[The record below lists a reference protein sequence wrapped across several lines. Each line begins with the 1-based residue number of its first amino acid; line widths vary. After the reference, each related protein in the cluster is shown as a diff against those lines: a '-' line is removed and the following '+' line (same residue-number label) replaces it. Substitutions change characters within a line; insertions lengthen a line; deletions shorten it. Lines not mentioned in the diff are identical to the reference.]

1 MIKKDIEPIEENMT
15 EADQPPPGELLRA
28 AMRHWA
34 TGVSIVSSEYN
45 GVQHG
50 MTVNSFGS
58 ISLDPALVIV
68 TLAKGTRTH
77 ALVKGSGRFGVT
89 ILSTAQQS
97 LAEIFAGRV
106 ADGGDR
112 FAGVETF
119 HLGSSVPLILGGLAG
134 LDCILVHTH
143 DLPTST
149 LFIGQV
155 EQVRIL
161 NDGDPLIY
169 INRTFRKLGEPLA

>member
-1 MIKKDIEPIEENMT
+1 MT
-15 EADQPPPGELLRA
+15 EAELTPPGEMLRS
-28 AMRHWA
+28 AMRHWV
-34 TGVSIVSSEYN
+34 TGVSIVSSIHN

-58 ISLDPALVIV
+58 VSLEPALVTV

-77 ALVKGSGRFGVT
+77 ALVKSSGRFGVT

-106 ADGGDR
+106 PDGGDR

-119 HLGSSVPLILGGLAG
+119 HLGSPVPLILGGLAG
-134 LDCILVHTH
+134 LDCKLVHTY
-143 DLPTST
+143 DLPKATM
-149 LFIGQV
+149 FIGQV
-155 EQVRIL
+155 EEVRIL
-161 NDGDPLIY
+161 DDGDPLIY
-169 INRTFRKLGEPLA
+169 VNRIFRKLGERLA

>member
-1 MIKKDIEPIEENMT
+1 MAEDAQKLT
-15 EADQPPPGELLRA
+15 GELLRS
-28 AMRHWA
+28 AMRHWV
-34 TGVSIVSSEYN
+34 TGVTIVTSDHN
-45 GVQHG
+45 GAQHG

-58 ISLDPALVIV
+58 ISLEPALVTV

-89 ILSTAQQS
+89 ILSIDQQP

-106 ADGGDR
+106 PDGGDR

-119 HLGSSVPLILGGLAG
+119 HLGSSVPLILGSLAA
-134 LDCILVHTH
+134 LDCRLVHTH

-155 EQVRIL
+155 EEVRIL
-161 NDGDPLIY
+161 DDGEPLLY
-169 INRTFRKLGEPLA
+169 VNRTFRKLGEPLG